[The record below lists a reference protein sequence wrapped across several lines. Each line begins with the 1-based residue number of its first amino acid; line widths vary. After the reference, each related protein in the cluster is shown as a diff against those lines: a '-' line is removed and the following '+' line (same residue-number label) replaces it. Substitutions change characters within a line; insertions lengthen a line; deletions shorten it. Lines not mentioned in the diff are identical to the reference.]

1 MVGVSLLDP
10 DVFRRYW
17 RQLYAVSLLL
27 LLLVIPLGTE
37 ARGSQRW
44 LGVGALTFQPSELG
58 KLLVVLAVAG
68 FLAERARRV
77 GEVGTVLGAIGLT
90 AIPTVLVFMQP
101 DIGTS
106 LVYGAALAAM
116 LFVAGTRWLHVVALV
131 TTIAVAAGLVVWL
144 LPSLGVDV
152 LEPYQRD
159 RLTAFV
165 DRESDPQGA
174 SYNVQ
179 QSILAVGAG
188 GLRGRGVDNSTQTNL
203 DYLPEHATDFAFASL
218 AEQRGFVGA
227 AILLL
232 LYLLVVWRGLRVVT
246 YASDP
251 YSAIVASGI
260 VFALLFQVF
269 VNVGMTM
276 GIAPV
281 TGIPL
286 PFVSVGGS
294 SLVTNL
300 LAHRRAAGDPRPR
313 ATTVRAKLPLAPFA
327 VLKLLRELRSTTAD
341 RRPLVLG
348 GARSLVDALRR
359 ELVRDGDASAVREE
373 ALGAMVGA
381 AALVYVLA
389 GEPTEEDERAL
400 RAADLAGVPLLVVGP
415 EPTTPIPY
423 ALATDVL
430 PLRPGEGFPLEEL
443 GRRLA
448 AKDEN
453 AAVALAAQAA
463 GASARRRG
471 RADRARRASERGDRR
486 GGVRPRRRLPGA
498 DPEPASPRA
507 APRRGVR
514 RGDRRRAA
522 PGDPRRRRRARSG
535 SARSRVRRSASSRSP
550 AGRCR
555 ARSPTAGTRTLGEAA
570 IRYFEALRGRAESG
584 APGADRA

>member
-1 MVGVSLLDP
+1 MAMDYPATRRARTRARRVEAGAEAFARSFDWLLFGAVAALVGYGLHLVAGITRDDVPGTPDYYVFRQAVYAAAGGAAMVGASLLDP
-10 DVFRRYW
+10 DLYRRYW

-27 LLLVIPLGTE
+27 LLFVIPFGTE

-44 LGVGALTFQPSELG
+44 LGVGSVSFQPSELG
-58 KLLVVLAVAG
+58 KLLIILSVAG

-77 GEVGTVLGAIGLT
+77 GEIGTVLGSVGLT
-90 AIPTVLVFMQP
+90 TLPTVLVFVQP

-116 LFVAGTRWLHVVALV
+116 LFVAGTRWLHVTALI
-131 TTIAVAAGLVVWL
+131 TIIAFSAALVVWL
-144 LPSLGVDV
+144 LPSLGIDV

-179 QSILAVGAG
+179 QSILAIGAG
-188 GLRGRGVDNSTQTNL
+188 GVRGRGVDNSTQTNL

-251 YSAIVASGI
+251 YSAIVGAGI

-269 VNVGMTM
+269 VNIGMTM

-300 LAHRRAAGDPRPR
+300 LG
-313 ATTVRAKLPLAPFA
+313 VG
-327 VLKLLRELRSTTAD
+327 VLQAIH
-341 RRPLVLG
+341 
-348 GARSLVDALRR
+348 AR
-359 ELVRDGDASAVREE
+359 
-373 ALGAMVGA
+373 
-381 AALVYVLA
+381 
-389 GEPTEEDERAL
+389 
-400 RAADLAGVPLLVVGP
+400 
-415 EPTTPIPY
+415 
-423 ALATDVL
+423 
-430 PLRPGEGFPLEEL
+430 
-443 GRRLA
+443 GRR
-448 AKDEN
+448 
-453 AAVALAAQAA
+453 
-463 GASARRRG
+463 R
-471 RADRARRASERGDRR
+471 
-486 GGVRPRRRLPGA
+486 
-498 DPEPASPRA
+498 
-507 APRRGVR
+507 
-514 RGDRRRAA
+514 
-522 PGDPRRRRRARSG
+522 
-535 SARSRVRRSASSRSP
+535 
-550 AGRCR
+550 
-555 ARSPTAGTRTLGEAA
+555 
-570 IRYFEALRGRAESG
+570 
-584 APGADRA
+584 

>member
-1 MVGVSLLDP
+1 MAVDYAGPRRARTRARRVEAGAEAFVRNFDWVLLGAVAALVGYGLHLVAGITGDDVVGSPDYYVVRQAIYAAVGGVAMLGVSLLDP

-17 RQLYAVSLLL
+17 RQLYAISLLL

-44 LGVGALTFQPSELG
+44 LGVGPLTFQPSELG
-58 KLLVVLAVAG
+58 KLIVVLAVAG

-77 GEVGTVLGAIGLT
+77 GEIGTVLGAIGLT
-90 AIPTVLVFMQP
+90 AIPTVLVFIQP

-144 LPSLGVDV
+144 LPSLGIDV

-281 TGIPL
+281 TGVPL

-300 LAHRRAAGDPRPR
+300 LGIG
-313 ATTVRAKLPLAPFA
+313 
-327 VLKLLRELRSTTAD
+327 VLQAIH
-341 RRPLVLG
+341 
-348 GARSLVDALRR
+348 AR
-359 ELVRDGDASAVREE
+359 
-373 ALGAMVGA
+373 
-381 AALVYVLA
+381 
-389 GEPTEEDERAL
+389 
-400 RAADLAGVPLLVVGP
+400 
-415 EPTTPIPY
+415 
-423 ALATDVL
+423 
-430 PLRPGEGFPLEEL
+430 
-443 GRRLA
+443 GRR
-448 AKDEN
+448 
-453 AAVALAAQAA
+453 
-463 GASARRRG
+463 R
-471 RADRARRASERGDRR
+471 
-486 GGVRPRRRLPGA
+486 
-498 DPEPASPRA
+498 
-507 APRRGVR
+507 
-514 RGDRRRAA
+514 
-522 PGDPRRRRRARSG
+522 
-535 SARSRVRRSASSRSP
+535 
-550 AGRCR
+550 
-555 ARSPTAGTRTLGEAA
+555 
-570 IRYFEALRGRAESG
+570 
-584 APGADRA
+584 

>member
-1 MVGVSLLDP
+1 VDYAGSRRGRARARRVEVGADSFAGNFDWVLLVAVAALVAYGLHLVGGITRDDVAGSPDYYVIRQAFHAAAGGVAMVGVALLDP
-10 DVFRRYW
+10 DLFRRYW

-44 LGVGALTFQPSELG
+44 LGAGALSFQPSEFA
-58 KLLVVLAVAG
+58 KLVLILAVGG
-68 FLAERARRV
+68 FIAERARRV
-77 GEVGTVLGAIGLT
+77 GEIGTVVGAIGLT
-90 AIPTVLVFMQP
+90 ALPTVLVLRQP

-116 LFVAGTRWLHVVALV
+116 LLVAGTRWLHVTALIA
-131 TTIAVAAGLVVWL
+131 TIAFTAALVVWL

-203 DYLPEHATDFAFASL
+203 DYLPEHRTDFAFASL

-251 YSAIVASGI
+251 YSAIVAAGI

-300 LAHRRAAGDPRPR
+300 LAIG
-313 ATTVRAKLPLAPFA
+313 
-327 VLKLLRELRSTTAD
+327 VLQSIH
-341 RRPLVLG
+341 
-348 GARSLVDALRR
+348 AR
-359 ELVRDGDASAVREE
+359 
-373 ALGAMVGA
+373 
-381 AALVYVLA
+381 
-389 GEPTEEDERAL
+389 
-400 RAADLAGVPLLVVGP
+400 
-415 EPTTPIPY
+415 
-423 ALATDVL
+423 
-430 PLRPGEGFPLEEL
+430 
-443 GRRLA
+443 GRR
-448 AKDEN
+448 
-453 AAVALAAQAA
+453 
-463 GASARRRG
+463 R
-471 RADRARRASERGDRR
+471 
-486 GGVRPRRRLPGA
+486 
-498 DPEPASPRA
+498 
-507 APRRGVR
+507 
-514 RGDRRRAA
+514 
-522 PGDPRRRRRARSG
+522 
-535 SARSRVRRSASSRSP
+535 
-550 AGRCR
+550 
-555 ARSPTAGTRTLGEAA
+555 
-570 IRYFEALRGRAESG
+570 
-584 APGADRA
+584 

>member
-1 MVGVSLLDP
+1 MAVDYAGSRRARTRARRVEAGAEAFVRNFDWLLLGAVAALVGYGLHLVAGITRDDVAGSPDYYVVRQAIYAAVGGIAMFGVSLLDP

-131 TTIAVAAGLVVWL
+131 TTIAVAAGLVVWM

-251 YSAIVASGI
+251 YSAIVAAGI

-300 LAHRRAAGDPRPR
+300 LGIG
-313 ATTVRAKLPLAPFA
+313 
-327 VLKLLRELRSTTAD
+327 VLQAIH
-341 RRPLVLG
+341 
-348 GARSLVDALRR
+348 AR
-359 ELVRDGDASAVREE
+359 
-373 ALGAMVGA
+373 
-381 AALVYVLA
+381 
-389 GEPTEEDERAL
+389 
-400 RAADLAGVPLLVVGP
+400 
-415 EPTTPIPY
+415 
-423 ALATDVL
+423 
-430 PLRPGEGFPLEEL
+430 
-443 GRRLA
+443 GRR
-448 AKDEN
+448 
-453 AAVALAAQAA
+453 
-463 GASARRRG
+463 R
-471 RADRARRASERGDRR
+471 
-486 GGVRPRRRLPGA
+486 
-498 DPEPASPRA
+498 
-507 APRRGVR
+507 
-514 RGDRRRAA
+514 
-522 PGDPRRRRRARSG
+522 
-535 SARSRVRRSASSRSP
+535 
-550 AGRCR
+550 
-555 ARSPTAGTRTLGEAA
+555 
-570 IRYFEALRGRAESG
+570 
-584 APGADRA
+584 